1 MTHGFDRNDTRE
13 GSMTRR
19 LLTIGALCVAVLL
32 VGTAAAYAEGYN
44 QHGSGQTYGG
54 LYTRESGYFSGPHGG
69 YTTTTNKCQDCHS
82 THYASGSFMLLRAN
96 SREAACDYCHGGGGG
111 SQLNIM
117 MDNDYRTGTYDMTQ
131 ASAIP
136 TTTMGFGTGHTLGY
150 RGKAPADIQ
159 PAYSDPQGFS
169 CFDCHTP
176 HGNSARVLEAFGS
189 PSHPAGSGY
198 VDTIYGVT
206 FMDTQMY
213 RLQEMLKI
221 DLGTGMGQPAGA
233 ALYPAD
239 GDLTKLPGAVKRAG
253 NGTPVEIGAWVG
265 SNLATELATTGAK
278 FQAWM
283 ADPVFAPTASDIQ
296 GWAMTPG
303 NIGPDSNGDGY
314 SEVTSSGFNNLMAL
328 FMGGTSEPG
337 SGSGPELVELFQSWY
352 VYWGV
357 DVDEGNI
364 DTCFLN
370 MGDWQ
375 NNGGV
380 YMPMDAPELEVWHK
394 PLFGKGRFLL
404 LKNPDQGDDVSGMND
419 LGMPSPDMDIAQA
432 NKAPAGKKFAIDWQ
446 WPLGPAASWGPF
458 FSTNSNERFPL
469 AFPWAPKGVAM
480 ENEMCTSCHDGAAG
494 LSDAAATVWK
504 PDASDTSTGT
514 YVTAYSHDS
523 NSRGCARQ
531 QYLNPSDDDNFGPHC
546 ANCHTGASG
555 CRTCHSEDGEN
566 WEAYGRP
573 AYTSNPASATL
584 EGVTTYKAPA
594 AVRTR
599 AATGISARCLDG
611 GFSYP
616 HRTLGVNMLKDNLW
630 GVNFDGT
637 PVAAGQTRTMN
648 GVAAYEA
655 VSNDLDSWFDT
666 SNPGRSFESTA
677 VLGQVAHNLDSV
689 CIDCHGDATYWTGD
703 RYESSFTSYNPLN
716 PSQSWTIE
724 GWNLLLKGLP

>member
-1 MTHGFDRNDTRE
+1 MKG
-13 GSMTRR
+13 R
-19 LLTIGALCVAVLL
+19 LLVIAAVTAAMIVA
-32 VGTAAAYAEGYN
+32 GTAAAYAEGYN
-44 QHGSGQTYGG
+44 QAGSGQTYGG
-54 LYTRESGYFSGPHGG
+54 LYTRETGYFSGPHGG

-82 THYASGSFMLLRAN
+82 THYAAGSFMLLRAN

-111 SQLNIM
+111 SAINIM
-117 MDNDYRTGTYDMTQ
+117 MDNEYNAAGANVMDG
-131 ASAIP
+131 SAVA

-150 RGKAPADIQ
+150 KGRAPVDVQ
-159 PAYSDPQGFS
+159 PAYSDPKGFS

-189 PSHPAGSGY
+189 PSHPAGDGY
-198 VDTIYGVT
+198 VDEIYGVS
-206 FMDTQMY
+206 FMDTQMF
-213 RLQEMLKI
+213 RLQEMMKI

-233 ALYPAD
+233 ALYPKD
-239 GDLTKLPGAVKRAG
+239 GDLTKLPGAVKRPAS
-253 NGTPVEIGAWVG
+253 GTAVEIGAWV
-265 SNLATELATTGAK
+265 SANLGAELADTGAK
-278 FQAWM
+278 FAAWM
-283 ADPVFAPTASDIQ
+283 ADPVFAPTAADIQ
-296 GWAMTPG
+296 GWATTPG
-303 NIGPDSNGDGY
+303 NIGPDTNGDGY
-314 SEVTSSGFNNLMAL
+314 NEVTVAGFNNLMAL
-328 FMGGTSEPG
+328 FSGGTSEPG
-337 SGSGPELVELFQSWY
+337 SGSGPELIELFQSWK

-375 NNGGV
+375 NVGGV
-380 YMPMDAPELEVWHK
+380 YQPIDNPELEVWHK

-404 LKNPDQGDDVSGMND
+404 LKNPDSGDDVAGMND
-419 LGMPSPDMDIAQA
+419 LGMPSPDMDVTKA
-432 NKAPAGKKFAIDWQ
+432 NKAPAGKKYAIDWA

-458 FSTNSNERFPL
+458 FYTGNNDRFPL

-494 LSDAAATVWK
+494 TSKEAAVVW
-504 PDASDTSTGT
+504 SSVEST

-523 NSRGCARQ
+523 QSRGCARQ
-531 QYLNPSDDDNFGPHC
+531 QYLNPEDDDNFGPHC

-555 CRTCHSEDGEN
+555 CRTCHSAEGEN
-566 WEAYGRP
+566 WESFGRP
-573 AYTSNPASATL
+573 AYTTVAASSTL

-594 AVRTR
+594 SVRT
-599 AATGISARCLDG
+599 SAVSNINGKCLDG

-637 PVAAGQTRTMN
+637 PVAAGQVRTMN
-648 GVAAYEA
+648 GVAAYQA
-655 VSNDLDSWFDT
+655 ASDDLNSWFDAT
-666 SNPGRSFESTA
+666 DPGRSFESTA

-689 CIDCHGDATYWTGD
+689 CIDCHGDATYYTGD
-703 RYESSFTSYNPLN
+703 QYKATFTSYNPLN